1 MIYSMTGFGRFE
13 QIKNDKKITVELKS
27 VNYKYFDLN
36 IKMPRKFNLF
46 EIQIRNLLK
55 KYASRGKIDMFIS
68 FEDLCE
74 GSASLKY
81 NEALAREYFEFYN
94 RIQKDLG
101 IVDDIRTSSI
111 AKSPDVLTLEEH
123 EINEEE
129 IWGLLEEALTEAF
142 NRFLAT
148 RAKEGEALKNDIL
161 SKLDDMDK
169 HVDFIEERLPMIIT
183 EYKAKLEE
191 RTKELLENSMIDDS
205 RIAAEVTMYADKIA
219 VDEELVRL
227 RTHIKHMKDILEN
240 DGEKGRNMDFVAQEM
255 NRESNTI
262 LSKSNDIEITNKG
275 IELKTCIEKI
285 REQVQNIE

>member
-1 MIYSMTGFGRFE
+1 MTGFGRFE
-13 QIKNDKKITVELKS
+13 QIKEEKKITVELKS

-46 EIQIRNLLK
+46 EIKIRNLLK
-55 KYASRGKIDMFIS
+55 AYAVRGKIDMFIS
-68 FEDLCE
+68 YEDLGE

-81 NEALAREYFEFYN
+81 NPVLAKEYFEYHKQ
-94 RIQKDLG
+94 IQKDLG
-101 IVDDIRTSSI
+101 IIDDIRTSTI

-123 EINEEE
+123 EINEDEMWE
-129 IWGLLEEALTEAF
+129 LLEEALKEAF
-142 NRFLAT
+142 SAFANT
-148 RAKEGEALKNDIL
+148 RAKEGEALKQDIL
-161 SKLDDMDK
+161 VKLDDMDSY
-169 HVDFIEERLPMIIT
+169 VDYIEERLPQIIT
-183 EYKAKLEE
+183 EYRAKLEE
-191 RTKELLENSMIDDS
+191 RTKELLENSLIDES

-227 RTHIKHMKDILEN
+227 RTHIKHMRDILN
-240 DGEKGRNMDFVAQEM
+240 KDGEKGRNMDFVAQEM

-262 LSKSNDIEITNKG
+262 LSKSNDIDITNKG

>member
-1 MIYSMTGFGRFE
+1 MTGFGRFE
-13 QIKNDKKITVELKS
+13 QIKNEKKITVELKS

-55 KYASRGKIDMFIS
+55 SYASRGKIDMYIS
-68 FEDLCE
+68 YEDLGE

-81 NEALAREYFEFYN
+81 NPVLAREYFEYHKK
-94 RIQKDLG
+94 IQEELG
-101 IVDDIRTSSI
+101 ITDDIRTSTI

-129 IWGLLEEALTEAF
+129 MWDLLEEALKEAF
-142 NRFLAT
+142 KAFAQT
-148 RAKEGEALKNDIL
+148 RAKEGEALKADIL
-161 SKLDDMDK
+161 GKLDDMDGY
-169 HVDFIEERLPMIIT
+169 VDYIEERLPSIIT
-183 EYKAKLEE
+183 EYRTKLEE
-191 RTKELLENSMIDDS
+191 RTKELLENSLIDES

-227 RTHIKHMKDILEN
+227 RTHIKHMRDILEK

-262 LSKSNDIEITNKG
+262 LSKSNDIDITNKG

>member
-55 KYASRGKIDMFIS
+55 NYATRGKVDMFIS
-68 FEDLCE
+68 FEDLGE

-81 NEALAREYFEFYN
+81 NQALAREYYEYHKL
-94 RIQKDLG
+94 IQQDLG
-101 IVDDIRTSSI
+101 IVDDIRTSTI

-129 IWGLLEEALTEAF
+129 MWLLLEEALKEAF
-142 NRFLAT
+142 VRFAQT

-161 SKLDDMDK
+161 VKLDEMDS
-169 HVDFIEERLPMIIT
+169 HVDFIEERLPSIIT
-183 EYKAKLEE
+183 EYRTKLEE
-191 RTKELLENSMIDDS
+191 RTREMLENSLIDDA
-205 RIAAEVTMYADKIA
+205 RIAAEVTMFADKIA

-227 RTHIKHMKDILEN
+227 RTHIKHMRDILN
-240 DGEKGRNMDFVAQEM
+240 SNGEKGRNMDFVAQEM

>member
-55 KYASRGKIDMFIS
+55 TYASRGKIDMFIS
-68 FEDLCE
+68 YEDMGE

-81 NEALAREYFEFYN
+81 NKVLAKEYFDYYKQ
-94 RIQKDLG
+94 IQADLE
-101 IVDDIRTSSI
+101 IEDDIHTSTI

-129 IWGLLEEALTEAF
+129 MWDLLKTALEEAFRKFAE
-142 NRFLAT
+142 T
-148 RAKEGEALKNDIL
+148 RAKEGEALKADIL
-161 SKLDDMDK
+161 GKLDEMNS
-169 HVDFIEERLPMIIT
+169 HVDFIEERLPSIIT
-183 EYKAKLEE
+183 EYRTKLEE
-191 RTKELLENSMIDDS
+191 RTKELLENSLIDES

-227 RTHIKHMKDILEN
+227 RTHITHMKDLLN
-240 DGEKGRNMDFVAQEM
+240 SKGEKGRNMDFVAQEM